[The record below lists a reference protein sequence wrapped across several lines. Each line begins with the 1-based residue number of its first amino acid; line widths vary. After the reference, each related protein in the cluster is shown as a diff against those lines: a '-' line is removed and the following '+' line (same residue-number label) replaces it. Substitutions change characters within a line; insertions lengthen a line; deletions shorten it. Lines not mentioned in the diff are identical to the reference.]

1 MNPAGGGGGQQ
12 SKDGGGSKRE
22 EEGCC
27 ILVHYPD
34 NNNHLFSGRT
44 TRQETKYHGGDKISS
59 ISGVATKPNVV
70 VLRNEAANVCPM
82 SAYPESPLL

>member
-27 ILVHYPD
+27 IHYPD